1 MAMVFFNQEKH
12 IESDKEDEES
22 HCSSKEYSQMMQHL
36 KLFVGF
42 FIWEQFEIEAK

>member
-1 MAMVFFNQEKH
+1 MAMVFFYQEKH
-12 IESDKEDEES
+12 RESDKEDEER

-42 FIWEQFEIEAK
+42 FIRDQFEIEGE